1 MKYVRSGK
9 WFLAVTLCFAL
20 ALGAAGCGASGSK
33 EGDGGGAAGKPLY
46 EQGLHVL
53 ALMNEKAHSEEYLS
67 AIGSP
72 QLTDS
77 EVVRKIREH
86 DYSTPDQV
94 YTVVF
99 PDNVLDALLAVEPGM
114 DLDGMSDAL
123 RASLNEQ
130 FFLSFPNILVARQ
143 GATALATAAMI
154 TESYLFVDE
163 DAARQNLVC
172 LYCFRD
178 AYPVIVTFSFGEDG
192 AVAARGSFLVVED
205 FRFDSEEEVMASL
218 YLEQF
223 GMKLSDLEITQVK
236 SETP

>member
-1 MKYVRSGK
+1 M
-9 WFLAVTLCFAL
+9 AVVLCALL
-20 ALGAAGCGASGSK
+20 ALGAAGCGASGSN
-33 EGDGGGAAGKPLY
+33 EDDGGEGGRRKEQEAAGKPLY

-53 ALMNEKAHSEEYLS
+53 ALMNEKAHSEAYLS
-67 AIGSP
+67 AIGSS
-72 QLTDS
+72 QITDS
-77 EVVRKIREH
+77 EFVRKIREH

-130 FFLSFPNILVARQ
+130 FFLSFPNILIARQ
-143 GATALATAAMI
+143 GATALATAALI

-163 DAARQNLVC
+163 GAAKQNLVC

-178 AYPVIVTFSFGEDG
+178 TYPVIVTFSYGEDG

-205 FRFDSEEEVMASL
+205 FRFDSEEEVLASL

-223 GMKLSDLEITQVK
+223 GMKWSDLEITQVK
-236 SETP
+236 